1 MSLFQIQSGTHYL
14 REHAVDNGN
23 DGIDFRKVLLYEPCF
38 HEVRLLRM
46 LQLFQPPL
54 VVALDLNGMRHK

>member
-1 MSLFQIQSGTHYL
+1 MHYL
-14 REHAVDNGN
+14 REHAVDDGN
-23 DGIDFRKVLLYEPCF
+23 DGIDFRKVLLYEPRF
-38 HEVRLLRM
+38 HQVRLLRM